1 MTRSKII
8 AEGSYLPERVVT
20 NTDLMATIETSDEWI
35 VDRTGIKSRHVAAEN
50 ELTSD
55 LAVAALS
62 DALKR
67 YDIPSDS
74 LDAIIVATTTP
85 DQIFPSTASIVHG
98 KMGLK
103 DTCFSFDIAA
113 VCSGFIYALSIADS
127 MIKSGAAKRIAV
139 IGAETMS
146 RVLDWKD
153 RATCVLFGDGA
164 GVMILETSE
173 NDTGILGYNL
183 FSDGSC
189 RDILKVDGGVSVG
202 QMDAKILMNGRE
214 VFRSAVEK
222 MSSSSA
228 SLLASLGVTVDELSW
243 VLPHQANQRIL
254 DAVAT
259 RLKLPK
265 EKLISTVA
273 THANTSAAS
282 IALAYSESIRN
293 GKIKSGD
300 LIMLSALGA
309 GLTWGSLLLRV

>member
-1 MTRSKII
+1 MTKSKII
-8 AEGSYLPERVVT
+8 AEGSYLPKKVVT

-35 VDRTGIKSRHVAAEN
+35 VERTGIKSRHVAAEN

-55 LAVAALS
+55 LAVAALN

-67 YDIPSDS
+67 YDIDASS

-98 KMGLK
+98 KMELQ

-127 MIKSGAAKRIAV
+127 MIKSGSAKRIAV

-164 GVMILETSE
+164 GVMILEASE

-189 RDILKVDGGVSVG
+189 RDILKVDGGVSAG

-214 VFRSAVEK
+214 VFRNAVEK
-222 MSSSSA
+222 MASSSA
-228 SLLASLGVTVDELSW
+228 SLLALQGLSIDDVSW
-243 VLPHQANQRIL
+243 VVPHQANQRIL

-259 RLKLPK
+259 RLKLPQ

-282 IALAYSESIRN
+282 IALAYSQSVRT